1 MIMTK
6 ELFPSRN
13 LSITPKIYAYTEDQY
28 KGYYKIGD
36 TTRDDVEIRVKEQ
49 YPIILPGNK
58 VPYRIDFAESAMRS
72 DGSVFRD
79 HEVHRMLQNMHCHCV
94 GGEWY
99 KCTIEELERAIY
111 AVRHRL
117 NSATERTL
125 DFKMRPEQEN
135 AVIRTKAYYESAE
148 NDGSGRIPKYLWNAK
163 MRFGKTFAS
172 YQLAKLLNFKKIL
185 VLTFKP
191 AVKGAWRDDL
201 STHIDFDG
209 WQFIS
214 RPSATTLF
222 TNEIDEQF
230 ARADKNKPI
239 VCFGSFQDLLGVDR
253 LTGAIKA
260 HNEWIHGTHWDLVIF
275 DEYHYGAWR
284 ERAKELFE
292 KEDDE
297 LEVERL
303 DEEHFDPDNGY
314 DESFLPISTSHYLY
328 LSGTPFRAINSGEFI
343 EEQIF
348 SWTYSDEQKAKELW
362 NEFDYGPNPY
372 ASLPRM
378 VMLTYR
384 MPEAIR
390 KIAMQGEFNEFDLN
404 VFFSTEQK
412 RKDARFIFEPY
423 VQKWLDL
430 LRGQYFETSAEDLKT
445 GRRSPFPFSDIRLR
459 QVLNHTLWYMPSV
472 DSCYAM
478 KNLLKQK
485 QNIFYHSYK
494 TIIAAGNEAGQGA
507 EALVPVESAMDDPL
521 KTQTITLTCGK
532 LTTGVTVK
540 PWTGIFMLR
549 NLKQPESY
557 FQAAFRVQSPWTA
570 GKEII
575 KEECYVFDFAP
586 NRTLRQLSEY
596 SCRLNTKEKNP
607 EIKVAEFIKF
617 LPVLS
622 YEGNMLR
629 QIDAGEI
636 LDIAMS
642 GTSATLL
649 ARRWESALLVNVTND
664 VLARLLANPQALAA
678 LMSMEGFRNLNSEI
692 ETIINKSEEVKKAKK
707 EGLEGKTREEK
718 KELNETEKEYK
729 SKRKEIQE
737 KLIKFS
743 TRIPIFMYLTD
754 YREVT
759 LQDVITKLEPGLFKK
774 VTGLYVKDFELL
786 KSIGLFNE
794 DIWNDAIFKFRRYEE
809 ASLEYTGINK
819 HYGEPVGGWSTVLTP
834 DDYKALYAR
843 QADFKT
849 SQIESKPIT
858 PKKQLKQVETQLGKQ
873 ILKKPENIKKP
884 EAPIKPQVVLIKK
897 NLTSEK
903 YNKNPAEHKMVSV
916 DSMNSSSVSLKVGDR
931 VLAITYGICS
941 VTRIENDRV
950 YLKTNKN
957 MEVIFKYPI
966 SLTNGSIKKV

>member
-1 MIMTK
+1 MEIVRVK
-6 ELFPSRN
+6 QLFPGRDSRIN
-13 LSITPKIYAYTEDQY
+13 PQIYAYTEDQY
-28 KGYYKIGD
+28 EGYYKVGD

-49 YPIILPGNK
+49 YPTIRPGNE
-58 VPYRIDFAESAMRS
+58 VPYRIEFTDSAMRA

-79 HEVHRMLQNMHCHCV
+79 YEVHRMLESMHCPCV

-99 KCTIEELERAIY
+99 KCTIEDLKRAVH
-111 AVRHRL
+111 AVKHRL
-117 NSATERTL
+117 DTATDRTL
-125 DFKMRPEQEN
+125 DFKMRPEQED
-135 AVIRTKAYYESAE
+135 AVVRTKAYYDSAE
-148 NDGSGRIPKYLWNAK
+148 HDGSGRIPKYLWNAK
-163 MRFGKTFAS
+163 MRFGKTFAA
-172 YQLAKLLNFKKIL
+172 YQLAKASNFKKIL

-191 AVKGAWRDDL
+191 AVRGAWRDDL
-201 STHIDFDG
+201 STHVDFEG

-214 RPSATTLF
+214 RPSSSTLF
-222 TNEIDEQF
+222 TDDIDEQF
-230 ARADKNKPI
+230 SHADKNKPI

-253 LTGAIKA
+253 ATGTIKA
-260 HNEWIHGTHWDLVIF
+260 HNEWIHATHWDLVVF
-275 DEYHYGAWR
+275 DEYHFGAWR
-284 ERAKELFE
+284 EKAKELFE

-297 LEVERL
+297 QEVERL
-303 DEEHFDPDNGY
+303 EDENYDPDSVY
-314 DESFLPISTSHYLY
+314 DESFLPISTSHYLF

-348 SWTYSDEQKAKELW
+348 SWTYSDEQKAKEEW
-362 NEFDYGPNPY
+362 DASQGSNPY
-372 ASLPRM
+372 AALPRM
-378 VMLTYR
+378 VMLTYK

-404 VFFSTEQK
+404 IFFSTEGK
-412 RKDARFIFEPY
+412 KKEARFIFEAY

-430 LRGQYFETSAEDLKT
+430 LRGQYFETSVEDLKT

-485 QNIFYHSYK
+485 QNSYYHSYK
-494 TIIAAGNEAGQGA
+494 VIVAAGSEAGQGA
-507 EALVPVESAMDDPL
+507 EAMIPVERAMDDPL

-607 EIKVAEFIKF
+607 EIKVGEFIRF

-692 ETIINKSEEVKKAKK
+692 ETIINKSEAVKKAKK
-707 EGLEGKTREEK
+707 EGLDGKTKGEK
-718 KELNETEKEYK
+718 KELNEAEKEYK

-754 YREVT
+754 FREVT

-819 HYGEPVGGWSTVLTP
+819 HAGEPVGGWSTILTP
-834 DDYKALYAR
+834 DDYQALYAH
-843 QADFKT
+843 QADYNPVIPQERVVPTVKT
-849 SQIESKPIT
+849 RERQKRAQSKKISKNSDV
-858 PKKQLKQVETQLGKQ
+858 PKTQKQSTIVV
-873 ILKKPENIKKP
+873 IKKDQSVNKQTPRMP
-884 EAPIKPQVVLIKK
+884 ESMGASIAA
-897 NLTSEK
+897 E
-903 YNKNPAEHKMVSV
+903 NPTHPGLAI
-916 DSMNSSSVSLKVGDR
+916 GDR
-931 VLAITYGICS
+931 VQVDLYGVCT
-941 VTRIENDRV
+941 VEKFGKGCV
-950 YLKTNKN
+950 YLKTNKKK
-957 MEVIFKYPI
+957 EVMYKYPD
-966 SLTNGSIKKV
+966 SLVIGSIKKL

>member
-1 MIMTK
+1 MSK
-6 ELFPSRN
+6 DLFPGRDLKIN
-13 LSITPKIYAYTEDQY
+13 PQIYAYTEDQY
-28 KGYYKIGD
+28 EGYYKVGD
-36 TTRDDVEIRVKEQ
+36 TTRDDVEVRVKEQ
-49 YPIILPGNK
+49 YPTIRPGNEP
-58 VPYRIDFAESAMRS
+58 PYQINFTESAMRA

-79 HEVHRMLQNMHCHCV
+79 YEVHRMLEIMHCPCV

-99 KCTIEELERAIY
+99 KCSIEDIRRAVH
-111 AVRHRL
+111 AVKHRL
-117 NSATERTL
+117 ETATERTL
-125 DFKMRPEQEN
+125 DFKMRPEQED
-135 AVIRTKAYYESAE
+135 AVVRTQVYYESAKHYE
-148 NDGSGRIPKYLWNAK
+148 NGRIPKYLWNAK
-163 MRFGKTFAS
+163 MRFGKTFAA
-172 YQLAKLLNFKKIL
+172 YQLAKAMGFMKIL

-191 AVKGAWRDDL
+191 AVKGSWRDDL
-201 STHIDFDG
+201 SSHVDFEG

-214 RPSATTLF
+214 RPSSSTLF
-222 TNEIDEQF
+222 TDDIDTQYSL
-230 ARADKNKPI
+230 ADKNKPI

-253 LTGAIKA
+253 ATGTIKA
-260 HNEWIHGTHWDLVIF
+260 HNEWIHSTHWDLVIF
-275 DEYHYGAWR
+275 DEYHFGAWR
-284 ERAKELFE
+284 EKAKELFA
-292 KEDDE
+292 KEDE
-297 LEVERL
+297 EQEIERL
-303 DEEHFDPDNGY
+303 EEGEYDPDSVY
-314 DESFLPISTSHYLY
+314 DESFLPITTSHYLF

-348 SWTYSDEQKAKELW
+348 SWTYSDEQKAKEEW
-362 NEFDYGPNPY
+362 DNFKGPSPY
-372 ASLPRM
+372 VSLPRM
-378 VMLTYR
+378 VMLTYK

-390 KIAMQGEFNEFDLN
+390 KIALQGEFNEFDLN
-404 VFFSTEQK
+404 LFFSTEGKK
-412 RKDARFIFEPY
+412 RDAHFVFEPY

-485 QNIFYHSYK
+485 QNSFYHSYK
-494 TIIAAGNEAGQGA
+494 PIVAAGSEAGQGA
-507 EALVPVESAMDDPL
+507 EALIPVERAMEDPL

-540 PWTGIFMLR
+540 PLTGIFMLR

-607 EIKVAEFIKF
+607 EIKVGEFIKF

-664 VLARLLANPQALAA
+664 VLARLLANPKALTA
-678 LMSMEGFRNLNSEI
+678 LMSIEGFRNLNSDI

-707 EGLEGKTREEK
+707 EGLEGEPKQK
-718 KELNETEKEYK
+718 QKEVSEAEREYK
-729 SKRKEIQE
+729 TKRKEIQE

-774 VTGLYVKDFELL
+774 VTGLYVRDFELL
-786 KSIGLFNE
+786 NSIGLFNE

-819 HYGEPVGGWSTVLTP
+819 HAGEPVGGWSTVLTP
-834 DDYKALYAR
+834 DDYHALYAH
-843 QADFKT
+843 QADFET
-849 SQIESKPIT
+849 IIPDSKPVQLENVAEQQKSRKSKLIARNSGF
-858 PKKQLKQVETQLGKQ
+858 PKIETSLKPKVAVIRKE
-873 ILKKPENIKKP
+873 PSIKKT
-884 EAPIKPQVVLIKK
+884 ISK
-897 NLTSEK
+897 NTK
-903 YNKNPAEHKMVSV
+903 TT
-916 DSMNSSSVSLKVGDR
+916 NSSSVAENPPTTGLSIGDR
-931 VLAITYGICS
+931 VQVDLYGICI
-941 VTRIENDRV
+941 VTRFGKGRV
-950 YLKTNKN
+950 YLKTNKRR
-957 MEVIFKYPI
+957 EVVFKYPE
-966 SLTNGSIKKV
+966 SLALGSIKKV

>member
-1 MIMTK
+1 MSK
-6 ELFPSRN
+6 ELFPGRDLTIN
-13 LSITPKIYAYTEDQY
+13 PQIYAYTEDQY
-28 KGYYKIGD
+28 KGCYKVGD
-36 TTRDDVEIRVKEQ
+36 TTRDDVSIRVKEQ
-49 YPIILPGNK
+49 YQTIRPGEEP
-58 VPYRIDFAESAMRS
+58 PYSIDFTASAMRA

-79 HEVHRMLQNMHCHCV
+79 HEVHRMLETMHCHCV

-99 KCTIEELERAIY
+99 KCTIDQLERAVH
-111 AVRHRL
+111 AVKHRL
-117 NSATERTL
+117 DTAIERTL
-125 DFKMRPEQEN
+125 DFKMRPEQED
-135 AVIRTKAYYESAE
+135 AVVRTKEYYESTE
-148 NDGSGRIPKYLWNAK
+148 QDGSGRIPKYLWNAK
-163 MRFGKTFAS
+163 MRYGKTFAA
-172 YQLAKLLNFKKIL
+172 YKLAKTMGFKKIL

-191 AVKGAWRDDL
+191 AVKGAWHDDL
-201 STHIDFDG
+201 STHVDFEG

-214 RPSATTLF
+214 RPSSSTASM
-222 TNEIDEQF
+222 EDVDEQYS
-230 ARADKNKPI
+230 RADKEKPI
-239 VCFGSFQDLLGVDR
+239 VCFGSFQDLLGVDKT
-253 LTGAIKA
+253 TGSIKA
-260 HNEWIHGTHWDLVIF
+260 HNEWIHSTHWDLVIF
-275 DEYHYGAWR
+275 DEYHFGAWR
-284 ERAKELFE
+284 EKSKELFE

-297 LEVERL
+297 KEVEPL
-303 DEEHFDPDNGY
+303 DEEDYDPDSVY
-314 DESFLPISTSHYLY
+314 DESFLPISTSHYLF
-328 LSGTPFRAINSGEFI
+328 LSGTPFRAIYSGEFI

-348 SWTYSDEQKAKELW
+348 SWTYSDEQRAKEEW
-362 NEFDYGPNPY
+362 DETQGPNPY
-372 ASLPRM
+372 AALPRM
-378 VMLTYR
+378 VMLTYK

-404 VFFSTEQK
+404 VFFSTEGK
-412 RKDARFIFEPY
+412 KKEARFVFEPY

-445 GRRSPFPFSDIRLR
+445 GQRSPFPFSDIRLR
-459 QVLNHTLWYMPSV
+459 QALSHTLWYMPSV

-485 QNIFYHSYK
+485 QNSFYHSYK
-494 TIIAAGNEAGQGA
+494 AIVAAGNEAGQGA
-507 EALVPVESAMDDPL
+507 EALIPVERAMDDPL
-521 KTQTITLTCGK
+521 KSQTITLTCGK

-607 EIKVAEFIKF
+607 EIKVGEFIKF

-707 EGLEGKTREEK
+707 EGLDGKSKKEK
-718 KELNETEKEYK
+718 KELSETEKEYK
-729 SKRKEIQE
+729 SKRKQIQE

-819 HYGEPVGGWSTVLTP
+819 HEGEPVGGWSTILTP
-834 DDYKALYAR
+834 DDYQALYAHQVDYEPVITDSKAINSKKTTKPLER
-843 QADFKT
+843 SHFK
-849 SQIESKPIT
+849 SIQKNLDVSKFEFSV
-858 PKKQLKQVETQLGKQ
+858 KQKVG
-873 ILKKPENIKKP
+873 
-884 EAPIKPQVVLIKK
+884 LIKK
-897 NLTSEK
+897 DSSINQPVQKRQESSGASIA
-903 YNKNPAEHKMVSV
+903 AETPSVAELDIGDKVQVDGYGLCIVSKFGKG
-916 DSMNSSSVSLKVGDR
+916 S
-931 VLAITYGICS
+931 
-941 VTRIENDRV
+941 V
-950 YLKTNKN
+950 YLKTDKKK
-957 MEVIFKYPI
+957 EVVYKYPY
-966 SLTNGSIKKV
+966 SLSIGSIKKV

>member
-1 MIMTK
+1 MNK
-6 ELFPSRN
+6 ELFPGRD
-13 LSITPKIYAYTEDQY
+13 LSINPQIYAYTEDQY
-28 KGYYKIGD
+28 EGYYKVGD

-49 YPIILPGNK
+49 YPTIRPGNK
-58 VPYRIDFAESAMRS
+58 PPYRIDFTESAMRA

-79 HEVHRMLQNMHCHCV
+79 HEVHRMLEIMHCPCV
-94 GGEWY
+94 GGEWF
-99 KCTIEELERAIY
+99 KCTIDELKK
-111 AVRHRL
+111 AVHAVKNRL
-117 NSATERTL
+117 NSATDRTL
-125 DFKMRPEQEN
+125 DFKMRPEQAD
-135 AVIRTKAYYESAE
+135 AVDQTMAYYESAE
-148 NDGSGRIPKYLWNAK
+148 QDGSSRIPKYLWNAK
-163 MRFGKTFAS
+163 MRFGKTFAA
-172 YQLAKLLNFKKIL
+172 YQLAKTSGFKKIL

-191 AVKGAWRDDL
+191 AVKGPWRDDL
-201 STHIDFDG
+201 SAHVDFQG

-214 RPSATTLF
+214 RPSSSTLF
-222 TNEIDEQF
+222 TDDIDTQF
-230 ARADKNKPI
+230 SHADKSKPI

-253 LTGAIKA
+253 ATGTIKV
-260 HNEWIHGTHWDLVIF
+260 HNEWIHATHWDLVIF
-275 DEYHYGAWR
+275 DEYHFGAWR
-284 ERAKELFE
+284 EKAKELFE

-297 LEVERL
+297 QEIERL
-303 DEEHFDPDNGY
+303 EEEKYDPDSVY
-314 DESFLPISTSHYLY
+314 DESFLPISTSHYLF

-348 SWTYSDEQKAKELW
+348 SWTYSDEQRAKEEW
-362 NEFDYGPNPY
+362 DDSQGSNPY
-372 ASLPRM
+372 AALPRM
-378 VMLTYR
+378 VMLTYK

-404 VFFSTEQK
+404 VFFSTEGK
-412 RKDARFIFEPY
+412 KKEARFIFEPY

-445 GRRSPFPFSDIRLR
+445 GTRSPFPFSDIRLR

-485 QNIFYHSYK
+485 QNSFYHSYRAVV
-494 TIIAAGNEAGQGA
+494 AAGSEAGQGA
-507 EALVPVESAMDDPL
+507 EAMIPVERAMEDPL

-607 EIKVAEFIKF
+607 ETKVGEFIKF

-664 VLARLLANPQALAA
+664 VLARLLANPKALAA

-707 EGLEGKTREEK
+707 EGLDGKSKNEK
-718 KELNETEKEYK
+718 KELNEAEKEYK

-819 HYGEPVGGWSTVLTP
+819 HAGEPVGGWSTVLTP
-834 DDYKALYAR
+834 DDYQALYAH
-843 QADFKT
+843 QADYEPDIPETKPLPSTKTFKR
-849 SQIESKPIT
+849 QKQQHSKPVIKDSDIPEIKT
-858 PKKQLKQVETQLGKQ
+858 PLKPK
-873 ILKKPENIKKP
+873 
-884 EAPIKPQVVLIKK
+884 VVLIKK
-897 NLTSEK
+897 TPSTNTSTTRKMEEK
-903 YNKNPAEHKMVSV
+903 GASMAAETPPVAELKIGDKVQV
-916 DSMNSSSVSLKVGDR
+916 DL
-931 VLAITYGICS
+931 YGVC
-941 VTRIENDRV
+941 VVNRFGKGCV
-950 YLKTNKN
+950 YLKTNKKK
-957 MEVIFKYPI
+957 EVMYKYPD
-966 SLTNGSIKKV
+966 SLVIGSIKKV

>member
-1 MIMTK
+1 MSK
-6 ELFPSRN
+6 ELFPGRDSTIN
-13 LSITPKIYAYTEDQY
+13 PQIYAYTEDQY
-28 KGYYKIGD
+28 EGYYKVGD

-49 YPIILPGNK
+49 YPTIRPGNEL
-58 VPYRIDFAESAMRS
+58 PYRIEFSESAMRA

-79 HEVHRMLQNMHCHCV
+79 HEVHRMLESMHCIRV

-99 KCTIEELERAIY
+99 KCTIDELNRAVY
-111 AVRHRL
+111 AVKHRL
-117 NSATERTL
+117 DTATDRTL
-125 DFKMRPEQEN
+125 DFKMRPEQED
-135 AVIRTKAYYESAE
+135 AVIRTKEYYESAE
-148 NDGSGRIPKYLWNAK
+148 HDDSGRIPKYLWNAK

-172 YQLAKLLNFKKIL
+172 YQLAKSQNYMKIL

-191 AVKGAWRDDL
+191 AVRCAWSDDL
-201 STHIDFDG
+201 LTHVDFEG

-214 RPSATTLF
+214 RPSSSTLF
-222 TNEIDEQF
+222 TEDIDEQYS
-230 ARADKNKPI
+230 RADKSKPI

-253 LTGAIKA
+253 ATGTIKA
-260 HNEWIHGTHWDLVIF
+260 HNEWIHATHWDLVIF
-275 DEYHYGAWR
+275 DEYHFGAWR
-284 ERAKELFE
+284 EKSKELFE

-297 LEVERL
+297 HEVDHL
-303 DEEHFDPDNGY
+303 NEETYDPDSVY
-314 DESFLPISTSHYLY
+314 DESFLPISTSHYLF

-348 SWTYSDEQKAKELW
+348 SWTYSDEQRAKEEWDDSL
-362 NEFDYGPNPY
+362 GPNPY
-372 ASLPRM
+372 AALPRM
-378 VMLTYR
+378 VMLTYK

-404 VFFSTEQK
+404 VFFSAEGK
-412 RKDARFIFEPY
+412 KKDARFVFEPY
-423 VQKWLDL
+423 IQKWLDL
-430 LRGQYFETSAEDLKT
+430 LRGQYFETSSEDLKT
-445 GRRSPFPFSDIRLR
+445 GRKSPFPFSDIRLR
-459 QVLNHTLWYMPSV
+459 QVLGHTLWYMSSV

-485 QNIFYHSYK
+485 QNSFYHLYK
-494 TIIAAGNEAGQGA
+494 VIVAAGSEAGQGA
-507 EALVPVESAMDDPL
+507 EAMIPVERAMEDPL

-557 FQAAFRVQSPWTA
+557 FQSAFRVQSPWTA

-607 EIKVAEFIKF
+607 EIKVGEFIRF

-629 QIDAGEI
+629 EINAGEI

-664 VLARLLANPQALAA
+664 VLARLLANPQAMAA

-707 EGLEGKTREEK
+707 EGLDGKTKDEK
-718 KELNETEKEYK
+718 KELNEAEKAYK

-759 LQDVITKLEPGLFKK
+759 LQDVITKLEPGLFKR

-819 HYGEPVGGWSTVLTP
+819 HAGEPVGGWSTILTP
-834 DDYKALYAR
+834 DDYQALYVH
-843 QADFKT
+843 QADYEPVVPQARTVPSMKT
-849 SQIESKPIT
+849 RERQERAQSKPISKNSEV
-858 PKKQLKQVETQLGKQ
+858 PKIGTQ
-873 ILKKPENIKKP
+873 
-884 EAPIKPQVVLIKK
+884 IKPKVVIIEKVRPVNKPTPRTPELIGASVAAETPPHPGLEIGDNVQVDL
-897 NLTSEK
+897 
-903 YNKNPAEHKMVSV
+903 
-916 DSMNSSSVSLKVGDR
+916 
-931 VLAITYGICS
+931 YGVCT
-941 VTRIENDRV
+941 VARFGKGCV
-950 YLKTNKN
+950 YLKTNKKK
-957 MEVIFKYPI
+957 EVVFKYPD
-966 SLTNGSIKKV
+966 SLAIGSIKKL

>member
-1 MIMTK
+1 MSK
-6 ELFPSRN
+6 ELFPGRDST
-13 LSITPKIYAYTEDQY
+13 IKPQIYAYTEDQY
-28 KGYYKIGD
+28 KGYYKVGD
-36 TTRDDVEIRVKEQ
+36 TTRDDVEIRVREQ
-49 YPIILPGNK
+49 YPTIRPGNEP
-58 VPYRIDFAESAMRS
+58 PYRIVFTESAMRA

-79 HEVHRMLQNMHCHCV
+79 HEVHRMLESMHCPCV

-99 KCTIEELERAIY
+99 KCTVEELKK
-111 AVRHRL
+111 AVHAVKNRL
-117 NSATERTL
+117 VTATDRTL
-125 DFKMRPEQEN
+125 DFKMRPEQED
-135 AVIRTKAYYESAE
+135 AVVQTKAYYESAE
-148 NDGSGRIPKYLWNAK
+148 QDGSGRIPKYLWNAK
-163 MRFGKTFAS
+163 MRFGKTFAA
-172 YQLAKLLNFKKIL
+172 YQLAKILNYKKIL

-201 STHIDFDG
+201 STHVDFEG

-214 RPSATTLF
+214 RPTVSTLF
-222 TNEIDEQF
+222 TDDIDEQY
-230 ARADKNKPI
+230 ALADKNKPI

-253 LTGAIKA
+253 KTGTIKA
-260 HNEWIHGTHWDLVIF
+260 HNEWIHATHWDLVIF
-275 DEYHYGAWR
+275 DEYHFGAWR
-284 ERAKELFE
+284 EKAKELFE

-297 LEVERL
+297 QEIERL
-303 DEEHFDPDNGY
+303 EEEKYDPDSVY
-314 DESFLPISTSHYLY
+314 DESFLPISTSHYLF

-348 SWTYSDEQKAKELW
+348 SWTYSDEQRAKEEW
-362 NEFDYGPNPY
+362 DDSQGSNPY
-372 ASLPRM
+372 AALPRM
-378 VMLTYR
+378 VMLTYK

-404 VFFSTEQK
+404 VFFSTEGK
-412 RKDARFIFEPY
+412 KKEARFVFEAY

-485 QNIFYHSYK
+485 QNSFYHSYRVVV
-494 TIIAAGNEAGQGA
+494 AAGSEAGQGA
-507 EALVPVESAMDDPL
+507 EAMIPVESAMEDPL

-607 EIKVAEFIKF
+607 ETKVGEFIKF

-664 VLARLLANPQALAA
+664 VLARLLANPKALAA

-707 EGLEGKTREEK
+707 EGLDGKSKNEK
-718 KELNETEKEYK
+718 KELNEAEKEYK

-819 HYGEPVGGWSTVLTP
+819 HAGEPVGGWSTVLTP
-834 DDYKALYAR
+834 DDYQALYAH
-843 QADFKT
+843 QADYGPVIPETKSLPSTKT
-849 SQIESKPIT
+849 SKRQEQQQSKPVIT
-858 PKKQLKQVETQLGKQ
+858 NSDIPEIETPLKPK
-873 ILKKPENIKKP
+873 
-884 EAPIKPQVVLIKK
+884 VVLIKK
-897 NLTSEK
+897 SPSTNTSITRKMEEK
-903 YNKNPAEHKMVSV
+903 GASMAAETPPVAELRIGDKVQV
-916 DSMNSSSVSLKVGDR
+916 DL
-931 VLAITYGICS
+931 YGVC
-941 VTRIENDRV
+941 VVNRFGKGCV
-950 YLKTNKN
+950 YLKTKQKR
-957 MEVIFKYPI
+957 EVVFKYPH
-966 SLTNGSIKKV
+966 SLAIGSIKKL